1 MTGRKFATFLLVIFI
16 VAAVAYYFTT
26 PHGTDMPLIGVVD
39 GNEVIVSPQ
48 ITGRIINLT
57 VDEGSS
63 VKKGDLIAELDSKE
77 LEANLAA
84 TKANVSSLEEQVN
97 EANHNYSWTNG
108 QTDASLIEA
117 HARATYADAQL
128 EPARAQLKRDQ
139 DDLRRMQQLFDK
151 GEVSEQNR
159 DHAEAAVRISQA
171 NVTALEQATKAET
184 AAVTVAQA
192 NRIQVD
198 ARKSAISTAMAQL
211 EQARANEAQMATQ
224 LGYTKIYAPLDGIVS
239 VRVAKQ
245 GEVVAAG
252 SPIVVVVDVDHL
264 WVRADVEETS
274 IAAVVVGQKL
284 RVQLPSGEITEGPVI
299 FRGVENDF
307 ATQRDVSR
315 TKRDIKTFAIKV
327 SIPNPERRLFTGMTA
342 TVLLPRP
349 PKKSWFV
356 QL

>member
-1 MTGRKFATFLLVIFI
+1 MTGRKFLMFIAVIFLI
-16 VAAVAYYFTT
+16 TGVVYYFTT
-26 PHGTDMPLIGVVD
+26 PSGKYIPLTGVVD

-57 VDEGSS
+57 VDEGST

-84 TKANVSSLEEQVN
+84 TKANVISLEEQVN

-151 GEVSEQNR
+151 GEVSAQDR
-159 DHAEAAVRISQA
+159 DHADAAVRISQA
-171 NVTALEQATKAET
+171 NVTALEQAPKAET

-211 EQARANEAQMATQ
+211 EQARAS
-224 LGYTKIYAPLDGIVS
+224 D
-239 VRVAKQ
+239 
-245 GEVVAAG
+245 
-252 SPIVVVVDVDHL
+252 
-264 WVRADVEETS
+264 
-274 IAAVVVGQKL
+274 
-284 RVQLPSGEITEGPVI
+284 
-299 FRGVENDF
+299 
-307 ATQRDVSR
+307 
-315 TKRDIKTFAIKV
+315 
-327 SIPNPERRLFTGMTA
+327 
-342 TVLLPRP
+342 
-349 PKKSWFV
+349 
-356 QL
+356 

>member
-1 MTGRKFATFLLVIFI
+1 MTGRKFATFLLVIFTI
-16 VAAVAYYFTT
+16 AAVAYYFTT
-26 PHGTDMPLIGVVD
+26 PRGTDIPLIGVVD

-48 ITGRIINLT
+48 MTGRIIALN
-57 VDEGSS
+57 VDEGSA
-63 VKKGDLIAELDSKE
+63 VKKGDLIAVLDSSE

-84 TKANVSSLEEQVN
+84 TKANVLSLEEQVN

-128 EPARAQLKRDQ
+128 GPARAQLARDQ
-139 DDLRRMQQLFDK
+139 DDLRRMLQLFSK
-151 GEVSEQNR
+151 GEVSAQDR
-159 DHAEAAVRISQA
+159 DHAEAAVKISQA
-171 NVTALEQATKAET
+171 NVTALEEATKAEA
-184 AAVTVAQA
+184 AAVNVAQA

-198 ARKSAISTAMAQL
+198 ARKSAISTTMAQL
-211 EQARANEAQMATQ
+211 EQARATEAQMATQ

-245 GEVVAAG
+245 GEVVAIGA
-252 SPIVVVVDVDHL
+252 PIVVVVDVDHL
-264 WVRADVEETS
+264 WVRADVEETYIDS
-274 IAAVVVGQKL
+274 IVIGQEL
-284 RVQLPSGEITEGPVI
+284 RVQLPSGTITEGSVI

-315 TKRDIKTFAIKV
+315 TKRDIKTFAVKV
-327 SIPNPERRLFTGMTA
+327 AIPNPGRRLFTGMTA

-349 PKKSWFV
+349 PHKSW
-356 QL
+356 LARL